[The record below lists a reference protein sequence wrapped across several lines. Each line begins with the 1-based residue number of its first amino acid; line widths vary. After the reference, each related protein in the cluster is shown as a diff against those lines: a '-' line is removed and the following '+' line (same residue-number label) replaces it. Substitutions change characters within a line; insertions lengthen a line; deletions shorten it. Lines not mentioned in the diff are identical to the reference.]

1 MGRRGGEIRAA
12 TLMDLSRREWLAAL
26 IAQEPVI
33 RVDVR
38 LVRVL
43 ATVKDPQGQAIGS
56 VAREEFRVFD
66 NDVAQEIA
74 VFERYTAQPLSVA
87 VLVDI
92 SASTAKDLGYQ
103 TDSVRRFLKAL
114 FGEGNPQDQA
124 SLYSF
129 NWQVT
134 QNAGFTRR
142 FERLDSALRR
152 LRPEAGTS
160 LYDAVY
166 LAARD
171 LELREGRKVMITV
184 TDGSDTTSQKK
195 FREALEAAHRADAV
209 IYPLVVTPI
218 ASDAG
223 RSIGGEN
230 ALAMFAA
237 GTGGRTFYP
246 SDQKTLDRAFA
257 EVLNDL
263 RTQYLLGFY
272 PKNVPPAKDRFHRL
286 RVEVQRPG
294 LRVQTRAGYYGD

>member
-1 MGRRGGEIRAA
+1 
-12 TLMDLSRREWLAAL
+12 MDLTRREWFFALA
-26 IAQEPVI
+26 AQEPVI
-33 RVDVR
+33 RVEVR

-43 ATVKDPQGQAIGS
+43 ATVKDAAGQTAGA
-56 VAREEFRVFD
+56 VAKGEFRVFD
-66 NDVAQEIA
+66 NDIAQEIA
-74 VFERYTAQPLSVA
+74 VFERYTAQPLSVG
-87 VLVDI
+87 VMVDI

-114 FGEGNPQDQA
+114 FGEGNPEDQA

-129 NWQVT
+129 NWQVS
-134 QNAGFTRR
+134 QNAGYTRR
-142 FERLDSALRR
+142 FERLDAALRR

-171 LELREGRKVMITV
+171 LELREGRKVMVLV
-184 TDGSDTTSQKK
+184 TDGSDTTSKKK

-218 ASDAG
+218 SSDAG
-223 RSIGGEN
+223 RSVGGEN

-246 SDQKTLDRAFA
+246 SDQRTLDRAFA
-257 EVLNDL
+257 EVLSDL

-272 PKNVPPAKDRFHRL
+272 PKNVPPTKDRFHRL
-286 RVEVQRPG
+286 RVEVGRPG
-294 LRVQTRAGYYGD
+294 LRVLTRAGYYGD